1 MQSRLLKV
9 GIFFLL
15 FLFPAIFGWIHIK
28 TYYNYFITNSMFALS
43 AKYYDLAIIDSKVEK
58 NEIVFTIKN
67 ALPLRDIQGNARD
80 FTMDMTLDMEAVTF
94 NIPMTISILLAI
106 ILSVKISPKERWEIF
121 YTGFLLLFMLHMLS
135 MLLLSLCTIKEI
147 ANINPYIHY
156 YLHKH
161 MVANAVVCA
170 IKDFLINYAARF
182 EPFLIAFF
190 AWYEVQRK
198 VKKVAF

>member
-1 MQSRLLKV
+1 
-9 GIFFLL
+9 
-15 FLFPAIFGWIHIK
+15 
-28 TYYNYFITNSMFALS
+28 MFALS

-67 ALPLRDIQGNARD
+67 AVPLRDIQGNARD
-80 FTMDMTLDMEAVTF
+80 FTMDMALDMEAVTF

-106 ILSVKISPKERWEIF
+106 ILSAKILPKERWEIF
-121 YTGFLLLFMLHMLS
+121 YTGFLLLFMLHMFS
-135 MLLLSLCTIKEI
+135 MLLLSFCTIKEI

-161 MVANAVVCA
+161 YLANEFVCA
-170 IKDFLINYAARF
+170 MKDFLINYAARF

-198 VKKVAF
+198 EKTAN